1 MIAVVDLGIGN
12 LANVRK
18 ALGGV
23 VTSDPSEL
31 RKADKIVLPGVGNFG
46 AVMRKLEPLRDV
58 ILDAID
64 SGKPFL
70 GICLGMQLLF
80 EWSEESE
87 GEGLRVLRGNVI
99 RIRRGR
105 VPHIGWNQVH
115 LIRECPLFEGVRS
128 GSHFYFVHS
137 YHVNPE
143 DPEVVVGLTDH
154 EGYLF
159 PSAIWKDN
167 VFAVQFHPEKS
178 SRNGLKVMENFR
190 RL

>member
-46 AVMRKLEPLRDV
+46 AVMRKLEPLRYV
-58 ILDAID
+58 ILDSIE

-87 GEGLRVLRGNVI
+87 GEGLRVLRGGVI
-99 RIRRGR
+99 RMRRGG

-115 LIRECPLFEGVRS
+115 LVRNCPLFNGVRT
-128 GSHFYFVHS
+128 GSYFYFVHS
-137 YHVNPE
+137 YHA
-143 DPEVVVGLTDH
+143 DPKDHEVVVGLTDY

-159 PSAIWKDN
+159 PSVIWKDN

-178 SRNGLKVMENFR
+178 SRNGLRIMENFR